1 MFRLKRILGSPTF
14 ALDTIRMPIR
24 VGGTVNVGTPL
35 ADVDGELQIPGTSA
49 PPTHII
55 LEKRV
60 NSTNP
65 LAKCCIITPA
75 MIFKVT
81 YKGTD
86 TPTVGMRVVA
96 ATKKTLLDS
105 VTSNADGYAVIVYV
119 HEEGKSV
126 DIRFI
131 K

>member
-1 MFRLKRILGSPTF
+1 MFRLKRILGSSNF

-24 VGGTVNVGTPL
+24 VGGTLNVGTPL
-35 ADVDGELQIPGTSA
+35 ADVDGELQIPGISA
-49 PPTHII
+49 PPTHIL
-55 LEKRV
+55 LEKRTG
-60 NSTNP
+60 SANP

-75 MIFKVT
+75 MIFRVT
-81 YKGTD
+81 YKGTE
-86 TPTVGMRVVA
+86 TPTVGMRVA
-96 ATKKTLLDS
+96 ATTKKTLLDS
-105 VTSNADGYAVIVYV
+105 VTENSDGYAVIVYV